1 MSIRSPAAF
10 VTASAPGKVILVGEH
25 AINRGQPALSVS
37 IGLYARCRVAPLKT
51 HQFRLHSGKERATVG
66 HEDLT
71 ALRQWVERQRA
82 AEAYSEIQALAAR
95 DYFAPAK
102 YILALMLEHGL
113 PTGLSIAWASE
124 IPTSSGLGSG
134 GAAFTALVA
143 AAGALLPEPPR
154 LEQCAAWAHCGDII
168 AHGGIA
174 SALDTQTSLLGGV
187 LRVTSHGLAQHVP
200 AAPGLALI
208 VGNTGVI
215 AATSAVNGRVRRW
228 LSEAPDSRMAY
239 FQTIG
244 TLARLALPLL
254 EAGAWQPLGHLLN
267 LNQLIL
273 EKIGVSCPEIDQL
286 IAAALGAGA
295 CGAKLSGSGGGGIII
310 ALVLPEQRQD
320 VAAAIAAAGGSA
332 LMPAIN
338 VPGVTI
344 QKQPSSL
351 RRINQ

>member
-1 MSIRSPAAF
+1 MAHGNSVSVPSHAAS

-25 AINRGQPALSVS
+25 AVNRGQPALSVAV
-37 IGLYARCRVAPLKT
+37 GLYARCHVG
-51 HQFRLHSGKERATVG
+51 RLDIDQYRLRSGLQHATI
-66 HEDLT
+66 HREDLT

-82 AEAYSEIQALAAR
+82 AEDYTAIQALAAR

-113 PTGLSIAWASE
+113 PTGLDIAWESE

-143 AAGALLPEPPR
+143 AAGALLPQLPR
-154 LEQCAAWAHCGDII
+154 LEQWAAWAHGGDII

-187 LRVTSHGLAQHVP
+187 IRVTNHGLAQRVP
-200 AAPGLALI
+200 CAAGLSLI
-208 VGNTGVI
+208 IGNTGVI

-244 TLARLALPLL
+244 TLTRLALPLL
-254 EAGAWQPLGHLLN
+254 EQGAWQPLGHLLN

-273 EKIGVSCPEIDQL
+273 EKLGVSCPEIDQL

-295 CGAKLSGSGGGGIII
+295 CGAKISGSGGGGIII
-310 ALVLPEQRQD
+310 ALVMPDHRQAVVD
-320 VAAAIAAAGGSA
+320 AIAAAGGTT
-332 LMPAIN
+332 LMPPIN
-338 VPGVTI
+338 VPGVTT
-344 QKQPSSL
+344 QEQP
-351 RRINQ
+351 